1 MGKITYIADKLSGEL
16 SKICDCYLPTDYIGD
31 TRMICNEDNPN
42 NVVLQ
47 GRLIS
52 IYGRS
57 VSELMQDLT
66 QWVST
71 APHVVVQGVQLVAEM
86 NCSIELSELGDSKCT
101 VIQDKDHM
109 KVSQDT
115 NASDPPTVGIVAG
128 GIATVMLL
136 ALIIVTVCGILVLR
150 RKMM

>member
-1 MGKITYIADKLSGEL
+1 
-16 SKICDCYLPTDYIGD
+16 
-31 TRMICNEDNPN
+31 MICNEKTPN
-42 NVVLQ
+42 NVVFQ

-52 IYGRS
+52 IHGRN